1 MKVLIID
8 LVKRKIKTVKMPMK
22 QTFYAK
28 EGFSDTGGKSV
39 VFDNCER
46 VVIFGT
52 NYGELSAI
60 ETQYKKRRSYLNSKI
75 LHISDIETILEKDEM
90 TTINADNLI
99 Y

>member
-39 VFDNCER
+39 VFDNDDR
-46 VVIFGT
+46 IVIFGT
-52 NYGELSAI
+52 SYAELSAI
-60 ETQYKKRRSYLNSKI
+60 ENQYKKRHSYLNSKI
-75 LHISDIETILEKDEM
+75 IHISDVETILEKDEL